1 MLSSFYHLV
10 LVKPLWNG
18 LIFLTDILPF
28 HDVGIS
34 IVVLTLIVRFII
46 FPFTHRSVKTQV
58 KMKELEPEIQQIK
71 EKHKN
76 NQEQTKK
83 IMELYRRHGVSP
95 FSGCLVL
102 LIQLP
107 ILLALYKL
115 FWGGVQFNSAELYSF
130 VKMPEIVQLKFLG
143 LIDINQKNIFLAVL
157 TGVTQFFQMR
167 LSLPPS
173 GKSPVGEKAGQAKT
187 KPAGSSFK
195 DDLSRS
201 MSFQSKYILPG
212 IIFLVALRSPA
223 AVAVYWTTMNLFGI
237 VHESVVRGKAKKLFY
252 GRNNGQ
258 KNNQPERINGSA

>member
-10 LVKPLWNG
+10 LVKPLWNA
-18 LIFLTDILPF
+18 LIFLTAVLPF
-28 HDVGIS
+28 HDVGVS
-34 IVVLTLIVRFII
+34 IVILTLIVRFII

-102 LIQLP
+102 LIQIP
-107 ILLALYKL
+107 ILLALYRL
-115 FWGGVQFNSAELYSF
+115 FWGGVKFNSAELYSF

-143 LIDINQKNIFLAVL
+143 LININQKNIFLALL

-173 GKSPVGEKAGQAKT
+173 GKKTNPAKT
-187 KPAGSSFK
+187 KLAGSSFK

-237 VHESVVRGKAKKLFY
+237 VHESIVRGKAKIFFY

-258 KNNQPERINGSA
+258 KNNQPERINGSSQENR

>member
-1 MLSSFYHLV
+1 MLSSFYHLA
-10 LVKPLWNG
+10 LVKPLWNA
-18 LIFLTDILPF
+18 LIFLTAVLPL
-28 HDVGIS
+28 HDVGLS
-34 IVVLTLIVRFII
+34 IVVLTLAVRFVI

-58 KMKELEPEIQQIK
+58 KMKELEPEIQKIK

-76 NQEQTKK
+76 KPEQTKK
-83 IMELYRRHGVSP
+83 IMELYRQHGVSP

-115 FWGGVQFNSAELYSF
+115 FWGGVQFDSAELYSF

-143 LIDINQKNIFLAVL
+143 LVDINQKNIFLALL

-167 LSLPPS
+167 LSFPPS
-173 GKSPVGEKAGQAKT
+173 GKKAEPVKI
-187 KPAGSSFK
+187 KPAASSFK

-252 GRNNGQ
+252 GRDNGQ
-258 KNNQPERINGSA
+258 KNNQPERVGGSDKKNR